1 MRARAVIEG
10 AEGADASESS
20 VSGVRVSRIVVGY
33 SAFLALLIPFFLW
46 AGRGEW
52 FLYDDW
58 DYLVSRKAGNFADL
72 TRPHNGHFEAIP
84 VLVYR
89 ALFSTF
95 GLRYKPYQLVAIV
108 LSLAGAVLLLVVMLR
123 ARTRPW
129 LAIMLATLLVL
140 FGDAQTNVA
149 LRITSITFVGFAV
162 PLGLAQLLLAD
173 HEGPIDRRDWFGL
186 AAGLAAI
193 LCSSVAVPM
202 VLVVGV
208 AMLVKRGWRVALLH
222 ALPPAIA
229 FSVSYAAVGHD
240 DVGAGHPTQ
249 FRPLPQALHFALVLA
264 EGTFEAITRT
274 HGIGGVLIALLLLGL
289 YLVVRR
295 AGPERR
301 RQAVVPC
308 AMVVGAFFFA
318 VETGVGR
325 AYLLRQGA
333 RAVRGGHY
341 MDVVAYLVLP
351 AVAFVAEEI
360 IRRWRVIAPVLAVLL
375 LIAIPANAHA
385 LVTIE
390 NDQASTLAR
399 FRGTILL
406 IPQLPV
412 AEEVPRTEHPFLT
425 VAGPVTIGWLLDTAR
440 EGKMPRRH
448 YVTAEERAVATL
460 QISLVLTGNPPT
472 PCRALRA
479 PVTRRIPHG
488 AAVRFRGAE
497 IRVGYLSGGTAIGH
511 VYFRTSSGLAEW
523 QLVNVGRPLTAR
535 VAPGRIKVPVTMLC
549 K

>member
-1 MRARAVIEG
+1 
-10 AEGADASESS
+10 
-20 VSGVRVSRIVVGY
+20 
-33 SAFLALLIPFFLW
+33 
-46 AGRGEW
+46 
-52 FLYDDW
+52 
-58 DYLVSRKAGNFADL
+58 
-72 TRPHNGHFEAIP
+72 
-84 VLVYR
+84 
-89 ALFSTF
+89 
-95 GLRYKPYQLVAIV
+95 
-108 LSLAGAVLLLVVMLR
+108 
-123 ARTRPW
+123 
-129 LAIMLATLLVL
+129 
-140 FGDAQTNVA
+140 
-149 LRITSITFVGFAV
+149 
-162 PLGLAQLLLAD
+162 
-173 HEGPIDRRDWFGL
+173 
-186 AAGLAAI
+186 
-193 LCSSVAVPM
+193 M

-229 FSVSYAAVGHD
+229 FSVWYAAVGHS

-249 FRPLPQALHFALVLA
+249 LRPLPEALHFAWALA
-264 EGTFEAITRT
+264 EGTAEAITRT
-274 HGIGGVLIALLLLGL
+274 HGIGGVLIAFLLFGL

-341 MDVVAYLVLP
+341 MDVVAYLLLP

-385 LVTIE
+385 LVAIE
-390 NDQASTLAR
+390 NHQAPTLAR

-412 AEEVPRTEHPFLT
+412 AKEVPRTERPFPT
-425 VAGPVTIGWLLDTAR
+425 VAGPVTIGWLLDAAR
-440 EGKMPRRH
+440 EGKIPRRRH
-448 YVTAEERAVATL
+448 STAKERVVATL
-460 QISLVLTGNPPT
+460 QISFVLTGSPAS
-472 PCRALRA
+472 PCRPLRA
-479 PVTRRIPHG
+479 PVTRRIPRG

-497 IRVGYLSGGTAIGH
+497 IRIGYVSGGTAIEH

-535 VAPGRIKVPVTMLC
+535 VAPGRVKVPVTMLC